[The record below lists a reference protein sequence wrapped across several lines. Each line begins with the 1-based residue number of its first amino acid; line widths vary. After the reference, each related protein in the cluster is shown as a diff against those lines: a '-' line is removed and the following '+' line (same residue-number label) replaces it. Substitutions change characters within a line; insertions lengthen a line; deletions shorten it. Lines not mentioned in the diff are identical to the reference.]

1 MSYLNKVKL
10 SVIVPVY
17 NLQNYVADCING
29 LVDQKTNFDYEV
41 IVIDDCS
48 TDNSWTILQ
57 SLKKQHPDK
66 LFCYRNQTNL
76 GLAKTIQKLLEKV
89 KGEYIA
95 YLDGDDLALPG
106 KFQKQVDY
114 LDNNPECSMV
124 YHEMEVFDSDSNK
137 NLWHYVRDYYNQQYI
152 PTHAGIQHLI
162 KYGCFLH
169 ICSAMI
175 RNHKHILNT
184 TDQSNKIIL
193 DHPWLVLN
201 QLYLKGNID
210 FIDEIL
216 GRYRIHEN
224 SFGAQNRQSE
234 QRRIQVLDE
243 QLHVCDLAEQ
253 RGIDTSIVNQGK
265 YHYYYATALFFLKKA
280 EYDLFRSYITLS
292 SDGAWFLDDK
302 HKDIWL
308 NSDKADFLISRY
320 FK

>member
-1 MSYLNKVKL
+1 LAKVKL

-17 NLQNYVADCING
+17 NLQNYVSDCIKG
-29 LVDQKTNFDYEV
+29 LVDQKTNFGYEI

-48 TDNSWTILQ
+48 TDNSWNILQ
-57 SLKKQHPDK
+57 SLKNQHTDK
-66 LFCYRNQTNL
+66 LFCYKNKTNL
-76 GLAKTIQKLLEKV
+76 GLAKTILKLLEKV

-95 YLDGDDLALPG
+95 YLDGDDLALPR

-114 LDNNPECSMV
+114 LDNNPACSMV
-124 YHEMEVFDSDSNK
+124 YHEMDVFDSDSNK
-137 NLWHYVRDYYNQQYI
+137 PLWLYVKDYYNWQYI
-152 PTHAGIQHLI
+152 PTHADIQHLI

-169 ICSAMI
+169 ICSTMI
-175 RNHKHILNT
+175 RNHKNILNT
-184 TDQSNKIIL
+184 ADQSNKIIL

-201 QLYLKGNID
+201 QLYLDGNID
-210 FIDEIL
+210 FIDEKL

-234 QRRIQVLDE
+234 QRRIQVLEE

-253 RGIDTSIVNQGK
+253 QGINSDIVNHGK
-265 YHYYYATALFFLKKA
+265 YHYYYATALYFLKKA
-280 EYDLFRSYITLS
+280 EYDLFQSHISKS
-292 SDGAWFLDDK
+292 SDGVWFLDEK

-308 NSDKADFLISRY
+308 NYDKPDELISKF